1 MLQAKATDNPRISF
15 PLHHDHFPTGS
26 TISIQEKN
34 NLASEIRHSCFLIVG
49 GLPGAKDLEDC
60 KERECMKLE
69 GRNGGNTEE
78 KLEERKWYKYTQ
90 SFLCA

>member
-1 MLQAKATDNPRISF
+1 
-15 PLHHDHFPTGS
+15 
-26 TISIQEKN
+26 
-34 NLASEIRHSCFLIVG
+34 
-49 GLPGAKDLEDC
+49 
-60 KERECMKLE
+60 MKLE